1 MGIKKGKIAV
11 RAVAGIAFIRRRRVG
26 STPRGQRLER
36 VKKSGSNYGGKCQ
49 NIHKTQ
55 QITSK
60 KGFWGTMND
69 FLFGKKDRS
78 RPQGEIPTVKTNLW
92 ELDRGDDILVWFGHS
107 SYLLQVD
114 GKRILVDPVLKGAGS
129 PVSFINRPFPVT

>member
-1 MGIKKGKIAV
+1 MCITLGIIAFLAF
-11 RAVAGIAFIRRRRVG
+11 AVIAFISQPRFG

-36 VKKSGSNYGGKCQ
+36 VKKSANYYDGKFQ

-55 QITSK
+55 QITSE

-78 RPQGEIPTVKTNLW
+78 RPQGEIPSVKTNLW
-92 ELDRGDDILVWFGHS
+92 ELDRGEDILVWFGHS

-129 PVSFINRPFPVT
+129 PVSFINRPFP